1 MVSCPDW
8 LKVKDNSSKN
18 WMDLDNKMTETIALV
33 RAIGHKYFLIPYDPA
48 MGERVEEVEKLCFG
62 IMNTTVYLKKMMSF
76 ALTNTHLEG
85 SDFDHEYAGS
95 KFSSDSSRRNRDH
108 KIY

>member
-1 MVSCPDW
+1 
-8 LKVKDNSSKN
+8 
-18 WMDLDNKMTETIALV
+18 MTETIALV

-85 SDFDHEYAGS
+85 SDFDPEYAGS
-95 KFSSDSSRRNRDH
+95 KFSSDSSRSNRDH